1 MLDAVR
7 RNSIRLGVLLA
18 AATVCAFTGLAH
30 AQSGQFDDAQGNFR
44 SYVVTVCGTLR
55 DNERTSVQND
65 LFLRCNAAL
74 QQPDDPALT
83 AKSTILDQY
92 VGVQNIA
99 QQSDGALQS
108 ARPSRAVAGRVSAIA
123 EQVRGRQFAAATRP
137 ILLASNN
144 PDEVSI
150 GSMERPSALD
160 GFLSIGG
167 FDSEQDSTARELGF
181 EQDGWY
187 IAGGLDYMFSS
198 KMTAGVAVNY
208 VTSEADFDG
217 IGDLASGGSMDTD
230 SWMLSGY
237 GVYAPADGLVVT
249 GLIGFG
255 QTDYDNTRL
264 ISLEDRNALSSTPN
278 LGNDSQFFGTI
289 DRTASSST
297 SADTAQLSLGVSY
310 AAWQSGATSFTPS
323 ADLSYYTA
331 SIDGFSETG
340 SDGLDLEFDEQDVD
354 SVQFSL
360 GGEIAHAISTET
372 AVFVPYARA
381 RAIFELQDN
390 AQSVSARYVATEGI
404 ASIENQRFT
413 ISTNPADDNS
423 YEFAI
428 GASMVRPNGLAGFVE
443 VQTVA
448 GLDNVDYKSFSAGLR
463 IRF

>member
-1 MLDAVR
+1 MLNAVQR
-7 RNSIRLGVLLA
+7 QMVKLGGMLA
-18 AATVCAFTGLAH
+18 VGTIGTFASLAH
-30 AQSGQFDDAQGNFR
+30 AQTGQFDDAQDNFR

-55 DNERTSVQND
+55 DSERTTVQND

-108 ARPSRAVAGRVSAIA
+108 AKPGRAIAGRIGAVA

-150 GSMERPSALD
+150 GSLERPSALD

-198 KMTAGVAVNY
+198 KMTAGVALNY

-217 IGDLASGGSMDTD
+217 IGDLPSGGSMDTD

-237 GVYAPADGLVVT
+237 GVYAPTDRLVVT

-255 QTDYDNTRL
+255 QTDYDNTRR

-278 LGNDSQFFGTI
+278 LSNDSQFFGTI
-289 DRTASSST
+289 DRTATSST
-297 SADTAQLSLGVSY
+297 NADTAQLSVGASY
-310 AAWQSGATSFTPS
+310 AAWSSGATNFTPS

-331 SIDGFSETG
+331 SIDGFTETG
-340 SDGLDLEFDEQDVD
+340 SDGLDLEFDEQNVD
-354 SVQFSL
+354 SVQFSI
-360 GGEIAHAISTET
+360 GGELSHAISTET

-404 ASIENQRFT
+404 ASIQNQRFT
-413 ISTNPADDNS
+413 VSTNPADDNS
-423 YEFAI
+423 YEFAV

-443 VQTVA
+443 FQTVA
-448 GLDNVDYKSFSAGLR
+448 GLDNVDYKSVSAGLR